1 MSNCS
6 DYVEAYLADSQE
18 YDKARDELYGIHL
31 PYDIEDHPVRARNMK
46 ELNEEILFYC
56 DVIKD
61 ITDKEHFVEL
71 SNSEGTECRD
81 HVGGIYIWY
90 RNNYLKR
97 IELVEITTYKDVTMS
112 SLGPGDLGRMLK
124 YLKRYY
130 NMYKGEVIE
139 ILFVQD
145 NSFAWTLK
153 ETKMTRSIN
162 GNVDEVY
169 TDEITKYDI
178 SGKHFVYNNWGL
190 GSYGSY
196 L

>member
-1 MSNCS
+1 
-6 DYVEAYLADSQE
+6 
-18 YDKARDELYGIHL
+18 
-31 PYDIEDHPVRARNMK
+31 
-46 ELNEEILFYC
+46 
-56 DVIKD
+56 
-61 ITDKEHFVEL
+61 
-71 SNSEGTECRD
+71 
-81 HVGGIYIWY
+81 
-90 RNNYLKR
+90 
-97 IELVEITTYKDVTMS
+97 MS
-112 SLGPGDLGRMLK
+112 SFGPGDLGRMLK

>member
-6 DYVEAYLADSQE
+6 DYVEAYRADAQE

-31 PYDIEDHPVRARNMK
+31 PYDIADHPIRARNMK
-46 ELNEEILFYC
+46 ELNEEILFYY

-61 ITDKEHFVEL
+61 ITDKEHFVAS
-71 SNSEGTECRD
+71 SNSDGTECRD
-81 HVGGIYIWY
+81 RVGGIYVWY

-97 IELVEITTYKDVTMS
+97 IELVEITTYKDITMS
-112 SLGPGDLGRMLK
+112 SLGPGDLERMLK

-145 NSFAWTLK
+145 NSFVWTLK
-153 ETKMTRSIN
+153 ESKKMQNIN
-162 GNVDEVY
+162 GNVNEVNA
-169 TDEITKYDI
+169 DVITKCDI
-178 SGKHFVYNNWGL
+178 SGKHLMYNNWGI
-190 GSYGSY
+190 
-196 L
+196 

>member
-1 MSNCS
+1 M
-6 DYVEAYLADSQE
+6 
-18 YDKARDELYGIHL
+18 
-31 PYDIEDHPVRARNMK
+31 PYDIEDHPIRARNMK
-46 ELNEEILFYC
+46 ELNEEILFYY

-61 ITDKEHFVEL
+61 ITDKEHFVAS

-81 HVGGIYIWY
+81 RVGGIYIWY

-153 ETKMTRSIN
+153 ETKMTRNIN

-178 SGKHFVYNNWGL
+178 SGERFIYNNWGL
-190 GSYGSY
+190 GSY
-196 L
+196 

>member
-46 ELNEEILFYC
+46 ELNEEILFYY

-61 ITDKEHFVEL
+61 ITDKEHFVAS
-71 SNSEGTECRD
+71 SNSDGTECRD
-81 HVGGIYIWY
+81 RAGGIYVWY
-90 RNNYLKR
+90 RNNHLKR

-112 SLGPGDLGRMLK
+112 SFGPGDLGRMLK

-153 ETKMTRSIN
+153 ETKMSRNIN
-162 GNVDEVY
+162 GNIDEVY

-178 SGKHFVYNNWGL
+178 SGERFIYNNWGL
-190 GSYGSY
+190 GSY
-196 L
+196 

>member
-46 ELNEEILFYC
+46 ELNEEILFYY

-61 ITDKEHFVEL
+61 ITDKEHFVAS

-81 HVGGIYIWY
+81 RVGGIYIWY
-90 RNNYLKR
+90 RNNHLKR
-97 IELVEITTYKDVTMS
+97 IELVEITTYKDITMS

-130 NMYKGEVIE
+130 NMYRGEVIE

-178 SGKHFVYNNWGL
+178 SGKHFIYNNWGL
-190 GSYGSY
+190 GSY
-196 L
+196 

>member
-6 DYVEAYLADSQE
+6 DYVEAYRADAQE

-46 ELNEEILFYC
+46 ELNEEILFYY

-61 ITDKEHFVEL
+61 ITDKEHFVAS
-71 SNSEGTECRD
+71 SNSDGTECRD
-81 HVGGIYIWY
+81 RAGGIYIWY
-90 RNNYLKR
+90 RNNHLKR

-112 SLGPGDLGRMLK
+112 SFGPGDLGRMLK
-124 YLKRYY
+124 YFKRYY

-153 ETKMTRSIN
+153 ETKMTRNIN

-178 SGKHFVYNNWGL
+178 SGKHFIYNNWGL
-190 GSYGSY
+190 GSY
-196 L
+196 

>member
-1 MSNCS
+1 MSNYV
-6 DYVEAYLADSQE
+6 DYTEAYRADAQE
-18 YDKARDELYGIHL
+18 YDKARDELYSIHL
-31 PYDIEDHPVRARNMK
+31 PYDIKDHPIRATNIE
-46 ELNEEILFYC
+46 ELNEETQYYH

-61 ITDKEHFVEL
+61 ITDNEDFVVL
-71 SNSEGTECRD
+71 SNSEGTECRER
-81 HVGGIYIWY
+81 VGGIYIWY
-90 RNNYLKR
+90 RNNHLKQ
-97 IELVEITTYKDVTMS
+97 IELAELTTYKDITMS

-130 NMYKGEVIE
+130 NMYRGEVIE

-153 ETKMTRSIN
+153 ETKMTRDIN

-178 SGKHFVYNNWGL
+178 SGKRFIYNNWGL
-190 GSYGSY
+190 GSY
-196 L
+196 

>member
-6 DYVEAYLADSQE
+6 DYVEVYRADAQE
-18 YDKARDELYGIHL
+18 YDKARDELYDIHL
-31 PYDIEDHPVRARNMK
+31 PYDIADHPIRARNMK
-46 ELNEEILFYC
+46 ELNEEILFYH

-61 ITDKEHFVEL
+61 ITDKEHFVTS
-71 SNSEGTECRD
+71 SNSEGTECIDR
-81 HVGGIYIWY
+81 VGGIYIWY

-112 SLGPGDLGRMLK
+112 SFGPGDLGRMLK

-153 ETKMTRSIN
+153 ETKMTRNIN

-196 L
+196 